1 MKPRFKSAILR
12 HTDSIKRSNLSEI
25 TDNIRSRVITTNND
39 NGYGSNEYI
48 HLNFYD
54 DDNYLSI
61 IKCING
67 GYRITED
74 MLKFMLDYN
83 DCLQKHIENLKS
95 CSKKSK
101 SKVKAQSMLSSYHTT
116 RAAQLKTICAF
127 SLEAEYL
134 QARHDAIQEVIDEC
148 RTELNRIYS
157 KESSNSSR
165 KHNRTDYIIDSFEA
179 ARSAL
184 LKLSE
189 KLSKLKEKKTK
200 EDAAL
205 LEAKIL
211 CENLSYTH
219 GVKESKT
226 EKASNSRKK
235 HEQKLEEIEKD
246 IARFQ
251 DEYEQEKKTYRVEAR
266 RIYEKCRV
274 LEEERLELIGD
285 TLIKFI
291 KIAYSSENSMQH
303 RAIYKELKSYFKDE
317 RDTTEDLNFWAQTY
331 GVYDS
336 TMPLPTKTNQNDDA
350 HDDDDD
356 DDDDEEEEE
365 PSAAD
370 TTTSSTKPKSE
381 KKQK

>member
-1 MKPRFKSAILR
+1 MTSRLKSAILR
-12 HTDSIKRSNLSEI
+12 HTDSIKRSNLSGI
-25 TDNIRSRVITTNND
+25 KDTIRSRVTTTD

-48 HLNFYD
+48 HSNFYN

-67 GYRITED
+67 GYHITED

-83 DCLQKHIENLKS
+83 GCLQTNIDNLKS

-101 SKVKAQSMLSSYHTT
+101 SKVKAQSTLSSYHTT
-116 RAAQLKTICAF
+116 RAAQLKIISAL

-134 QARHDAIQEVIDEC
+134 QARHDAIQVVIDEC

-157 KESSNSSR
+157 NERSGSSR
-165 KHNRTDYIIDSFEA
+165 KHNRTDHMIDSFEA
-179 ARSAL
+179 ARSVL
-184 LKLSE
+184 LKLSD
-189 KLSKLKEKKTK
+189 KLDKLKEQKTK
-200 EDAAL
+200 EDATL

-226 EKASNSRKK
+226 EKANNSRKK

-246 IARFQ
+246 IARTE
-251 DEYEQEKKTYRVEAR
+251 DAYEQEKKNYRVEAK
-266 RIYEKCRV
+266 RIYEKCRI
-274 LEEERLELIGD
+274 LEEERLKLIGD
-285 TLIKFI
+285 TLMKFI
-291 KIAYSSENSMQH
+291 KVAYSSENSTQH
-303 RAIYKELKSYFKDE
+303 REIYKELKSHLKDE
-317 RDTTEDLNFWAQTY
+317 RDTSKDLDFWAKTY

-336 TMPLPTKTNQNDDA
+336 TTSLSTETNQNDDDA
-350 HDDDDD
+350 H

-365 PSAAD
+365 PSSAD
-370 TTTSSTKPKSE
+370 TTTSSTKTKS
-381 KKQK
+381 KKNQK